1 VVYCILHTTLIK
13 VNAFI
18 TKSLNDNKLSIN
30 DLFSKQGRLS
40 SKHTMDVL
48 MPMSVKTHML
58 DKIFLSQDLEVTT
71 LRGIAAVLETEAD
84 MILKRNL
91 VSTFVAT
98 KQLLFYS

>member
-1 VVYCILHTTLIK
+1 
-13 VNAFI
+13 
-18 TKSLNDNKLSIN
+18 
-30 DLFSKQGRLS
+30 
-40 SKHTMDVL
+40 MDVL

-71 LRGIAAVLETEAD
+71 LRGIAAVLETEAS

-91 VSTFVAT
+91 VSTYVAT

>member
-1 VVYCILHTTLIK
+1 
-13 VNAFI
+13 
-18 TKSLNDNKLSIN
+18 
-30 DLFSKQGRLS
+30 
-40 SKHTMDVL
+40 MDVL